1 MRSCTDILIS
11 VYPCHAKNIIN
22 GSKRV
27 ELRRRAI
34 RVPCGT
40 RIWIY
45 STRPRAC
52 VDAFAIVD
60 AVHEL
65 KPAELWRRFGREAS
79 VSRQDFDDYFG
90 ESEIGCALV
99 LRNVIVLR
107 PTLPL
112 NLIRTKAGAF
122 YPPQFFKRLKAGSV
136 ELAVLKSAVP
146 SLGLRKSIGTAGGR
160 IRRESRPKTNVAP
173 PMTQIER

>member
-11 VYPCHAKNIIN
+11 VHPCRTTNIIN

-34 RVPCGT
+34 RVPRGT

-65 KPAELWRRFGREAS
+65 KPTELWRRFGQDAS
-79 VSRQDFDDYFG
+79 VSRQDFDDYFAG
-90 ESEIGCALV
+90 LEIGYALV
-99 LRNVIVLR
+99 LRNVIALQ

-112 NLIRTKAGAF
+112 ELIRIKAGVF
-122 YPPQFFKRLKAGSV
+122 HPPQFFKRLSAGSV
-136 ELAVLKSAVP
+136 ELAILKSAAP
-146 SLGLRKSIGTAGGR
+146 RLGLPDSIGTAGGR
-160 IRRESRPKTNVAP
+160 IRRERQSRTK
-173 PMTQIER
+173 